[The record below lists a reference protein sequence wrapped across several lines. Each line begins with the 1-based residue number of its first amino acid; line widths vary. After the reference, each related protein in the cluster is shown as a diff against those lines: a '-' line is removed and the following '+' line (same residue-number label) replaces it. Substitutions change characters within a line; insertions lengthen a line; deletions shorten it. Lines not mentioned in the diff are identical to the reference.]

1 MATSDIDF
9 STVMRTTGAVR
20 NFTDDPVTDEVL
32 HSILDHARFAPS
44 GGNRQGWRVVVVRDP
59 ETRRSLRDLYTL
71 SWREY
76 VAHVR
81 SDRVPFA
88 PGDDRKWHQ
97 PAVDLEAA
105 RATPA
110 NNPFAD
116 HLDSVP
122 VLLVVTVDLTQLA
135 VLDNGLDRQSIV
147 GGGSIYPFCHNILLA
162 ARAEGLGGVLTTA
175 ICRQEDAVRDLLGI
189 PDPWAVAAL
198 IAMGRPVS
206 EVSRLRRK
214 PVEEFTTIDRF
225 DGPAFRL

>member
-1 MATSDIDF
+1 
-9 STVMRTTGAVR
+9 MRTTGAVR
-20 NFTDDPVTDEVL
+20 RFTNDSVSDHAL

-44 GGNRQGWRVVVVRDP
+44 GGNRQGWRVVVVKDAD
-59 ETRRSLRDLYTL
+59 TRRALRDLYLL

-76 VAHVR
+76 VAHVEA
-81 SDRVPFA
+81 DKVPFA
-88 PGDDRKWHQ
+88 PGADRHWRE

-110 NNPFAD
+110 PNSFAD
-116 HLDSVP
+116 HLDTVP
-122 VLLVVTVDLTQLA
+122 AMLVVAVDLTQLA

-162 ARAEGLGGVLTTA
+162 ARSEGLGGVLTTA

-198 IAMGRPVS
+198 IALGKPVAP
-206 EVSRLRRK
+206 VTRLRRK
-214 PVEEFTTIDRF
+214 SVEEFTAIDRF
-225 DGPAFRL
+225 EGPAFHP